1 VSKNYT
7 ERATG
12 CCLCWI
18 DGVWSKPIDNWPY
31 TPICREH
38 MAESLARTGGHP
50 VIAPSPGFAT
60 ANATLQ

>member
-1 VSKNYT
+1 MSAVAD
-7 ERATG
+7 RAPG

-18 DGVWSKPIDNWPY
+18 DGVWLRPIDNWPY

-50 VIAPSPGFAT
+50 VIAPSPGLPAP
-60 ANATLQ
+60 ASLQ